1 MFKSYYYQ
9 FINFIQE
16 MSKGWFV
23 AIWLVLLAA
32 ILLCVMTFFKEN
44 SKANKKFVKVSM
56 MILAVLLFAL
66 LVWLTYIRK

>member
-1 MFKSYYYQ
+1 MLKSYYYQ

-16 MSKGWFV
+16 MSQSWFV

>member
-1 MFKSYYYQ
+1 
-9 FINFIQE
+9 
-16 MSKGWFV
+16 MSKGWFIG
-23 AIWLVLLAA
+23 IWLVLLAA